1 MINHLRSVFVIMNN
15 SLNFQD
21 FKSNEH
27 FTFEVNQETT
37 ILDLKTKLA
46 QEEGFDNPKSIQFFW
61 QCIKLEDHFL
71 AQDLLDKNSDELYVD
86 FPQYASIN
94 CEGNAETFVFWKTEG
109 KKKWMKMYP
118 GSTETLKIP
127 SNGKFAV
134 MRNRVSEEQELYNA
148 RLYHVQ
154 NDWEITIRVDNDTF
168 STKVYLIQKEGEEI
182 ELIPKDVKQY
192 STKENKSKLSI
203 FLKGA
208 SQTLS
213 LASFVVSIVEL
224 CV

>member
-1 MINHLRSVFVIMNN
+1 
-15 SLNFQD
+15 
-21 FKSNEH
+21 
-27 FTFEVNQETT
+27 
-37 ILDLKTKLA
+37 
-46 QEEGFDNPKSIQFFW
+46 
-61 QCIKLEDHFL
+61 
-71 AQDLLDKNSDELYVD
+71 
-86 FPQYASIN
+86 
-94 CEGNAETFVFWKTEG
+94 
-109 KKKWMKMYP
+109 
-118 GSTETLKIP
+118 
-127 SNGKFAV
+127 

-154 NDWEITIRVDNDTF
+154 NDWEITIRVDNETF
-168 STKVYLIQKEGEEI
+168 STKVYLIEKDGEEI

-192 STKENKSKLSI
+192 STKENKSNLSI

>member
-1 MINHLRSVFVIMNN
+1 MISHLMSTSVIMNN

-21 FKSNEH
+21 FKSDEH
-27 FTFEVNQETT
+27 FAFEVHQETT
-37 ILDLKTKLA
+37 IIDLKTKLA

-86 FPQYASIN
+86 FPQYARIN
-94 CEGNAETFVFWKTEG
+94 CEGNAETFVFWN
-109 KKKWMKMYP
+109 KKWMKLNP

-134 MRNRVSEEQELYNA
+134 MRNKISDESYNA
-148 RLYHVQ
+148 RLYHVE
-154 NDWEITIRVDNDTF
+154 NDWEITINVDNDTF
-168 STKVYLIQKEGEEI
+168 NTKVYRIQGEGEKV
-182 ELIPKDVKQY
+182 ELIPEDIKQY
-192 STKENKSKLSI
+192 STKESKSNLSI